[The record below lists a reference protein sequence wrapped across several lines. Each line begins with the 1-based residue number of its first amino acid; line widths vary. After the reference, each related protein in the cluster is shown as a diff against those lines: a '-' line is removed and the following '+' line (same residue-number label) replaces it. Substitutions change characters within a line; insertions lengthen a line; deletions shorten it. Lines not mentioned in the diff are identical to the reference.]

1 MPAKSSAKLGEVK
14 RRRGGE
20 HTGEAAKYGAS
31 VVHRRLERP
40 ATHRAPRT
48 GDGSMLGATRGSTWS
63 DHGVRAT
70 SEVANSRES
79 EAALGD

>member
-1 MPAKSSAKLGEVK
+1 MPAKSSAKLGKMMANRGEKVVGGA
-14 RRRGGE
+14 RRWL
-20 HTGEAAKYGAS
+20 AQ
-31 VVHRRLERP
+31 
-40 ATHRAPRT
+40 
-48 GDGSMLGATRGSTWS
+48 GDGGRPDAVRTAAAPCWGTTRGSTWS